1 MPFIDWI
8 RVEVVLRTLTEL
20 VGRAVSSTSVIVAPK
35 IGETDA
41 SFVGVSKGEVTIMGT
56 DSGILFTSLLSI
68 IATVEISS
76 VGSTIEGVGMVDD
89 GLLVFDNNN

>member
-1 MPFIDWI
+1 
-8 RVEVVLRTLTEL
+8 
-20 VGRAVSSTSVIVAPK
+20 
-35 IGETDA
+35 
-41 SFVGVSKGEVTIMGT
+41 MGT
-56 DSGILFTSLLSI
+56 DSGILCTSLLSI